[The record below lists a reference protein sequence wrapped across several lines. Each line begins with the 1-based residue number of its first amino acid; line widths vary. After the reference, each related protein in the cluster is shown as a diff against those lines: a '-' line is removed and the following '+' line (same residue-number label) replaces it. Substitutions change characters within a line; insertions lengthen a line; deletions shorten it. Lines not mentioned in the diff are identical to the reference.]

1 MSVTSR
7 LATAVQVLCILART
21 HPGGTTSGII
31 ARSLDTNPVVVRR
44 LLKEMAVVG
53 LVLVRPGKDGGVR
66 LARPADT
73 ITLDT
78 VNAIVGN
85 GVFAIRPGGNARC
98 PINQAMPGLLAPIFA
113 AADAAVAGTLA
124 ETTIA
129 ALAGQIPFGEI
140 PAARPPATPTGFA
153 Q

>member
-7 LATAVQVLCILART
+7 MATATQVLCILART
-21 HPGGTTSGII
+21 HPQGTTSGVI

-44 LLKEMAVVG
+44 LLKEMAVIG

-66 LARPADT
+66 LAQPADT

-78 VNAIVGN
+78 VNRIVGD

-98 PINQAMPGLLAPIFA
+98 PINRAMPGLLGPIFA
-113 AADAAVAGTLA
+113 AADEAVARTLA
-124 ETTIA
+124 ATTIA
-129 ALAGQIPFGEI
+129 HLAGQIPAGQI
-140 PAARPPATPTGFA
+140 PGAPTGHA
-153 Q
+153 S